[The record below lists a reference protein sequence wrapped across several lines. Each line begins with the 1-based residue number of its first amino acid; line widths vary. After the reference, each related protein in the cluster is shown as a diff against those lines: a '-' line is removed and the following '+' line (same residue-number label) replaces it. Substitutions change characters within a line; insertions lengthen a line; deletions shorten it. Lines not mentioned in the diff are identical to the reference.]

1 MAYYGPYA
9 RAWPAQVLQEGTMSP
24 KWILAGCA
32 ILALLAAPPAQAQ
45 EEAGGAQAGRGG
57 GRGGRG
63 GGRNLREFLGLGP
76 APDEAAARKGE
87 PLYRENCAACHGESG
102 RGGQAPSLVRSVVV
116 LHDEKGEAIGPL
128 VRNGRPQ
135 AGMPAFPN
143 LSADDVYNIAEYLH
157 LQVELAANRGT
168 YNTTY
173 AGLRSQTSGDA
184 RRGEEFFRGAGGCV
198 NCHSPSGDLAGIG
211 RRFPQAAAMQA
222 RFLWPATPGPAKAKV
237 TTASGEIIAGTIRS
251 LTDFDISLVDAAGG
265 YHYWP
270 RATVKVE
277 LEDRLAGHRALLPKY
292 TDAEIHDV
300 TAYLETLK

>member
-1 MAYYGPYA
+1 M
-9 RAWPAQVLQEGTMSP
+9 RRWTV
-24 KWILAGCA
+24 WIVFIG
-32 ILALLAAPPAQAQ
+32 LALAAAPGVRAQ
-45 EEAGGAQAGRGG
+45 EEVGGGGAGGRGA

-63 GGRNLREFLGLGP
+63 GGGRGNLREFLGLGP
-76 APDEAAARKGE
+76 APDEAAAKKGE
-87 PLYRENCAACHGESG
+87 PLYKENCAACHGESG

-198 NCHSPSGDLAGIG
+198 NCHSPSG
-211 RRFPQAAAMQA
+211 
-222 RFLWPATPGPAKAKV
+222 
-237 TTASGEIIAGTIRS
+237 
-251 LTDFDISLVDAAGG
+251 
-265 YHYWP
+265 
-270 RATVKVE
+270 
-277 LEDRLAGHRALLPKY
+277 
-292 TDAEIHDV
+292 
-300 TAYLETLK
+300 